1 MYFRGISDIE
11 IENLVKQ
18 DKILIDKDNF
28 LTELIIDEGKSF
40 LGMQGYHKILEIENM
55 KGRVWEVALFKSLN
69 RPFIILSIYTKPNDE
84 TKIYCCNC
92 R

>member
-28 LTELIIDEGKSF
+28 LTELIIDEGKVF
-40 LGMQGYHKILEIENM
+40 
-55 KGRVWEVALFKSLN
+55 
-69 RPFIILSIYTKPNDE
+69 
-84 TKIYCCNC
+84 
-92 R
+92 